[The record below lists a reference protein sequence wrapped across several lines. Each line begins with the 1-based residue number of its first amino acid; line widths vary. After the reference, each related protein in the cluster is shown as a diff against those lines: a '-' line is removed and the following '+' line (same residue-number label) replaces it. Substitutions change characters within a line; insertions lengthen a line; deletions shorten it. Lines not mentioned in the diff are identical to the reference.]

1 MGTAARNRDV
11 IPQFTR
17 SRLTELL
24 PTPST
29 QRSSNLQL
37 IGAAAFLGL
46 FLTTTGIGSG
56 VDRDLQLWRNWVRA
70 RPATG
75 RLTLVEIDARSL
87 EAIAHWP
94 WPRRLHAQA
103 IDALNRAGAQTI
115 AFDVDFS
122 AHTDDAN
129 DVLLARAIAASPA
142 PVILPTFSSDKIGL
156 GGGIVESL
164 PLTMFSRGA
173 QLASVNI
180 EIDPDGLVR
189 RYPYGTITAGVPR
202 PSMGAFL
209 AASAGTID
217 QSFAIDGAI
226 IPNYST
232 S

>member
-1 MGTAARNRDV
+1 MAEIQMATVMVPQTTAIRTAAAREIRKLTGTRMGTEKATATERGMGTAARNRDV

-142 PVILPTFSSDKIGL
+142 PVILPTFRQTRSGL
-156 GGGIVESL
+156 GWRYCREPSSHDV
-164 PLTMFSRGA
+164 LTRS
-173 QLASVNI
+173 
-180 EIDPDGLVR
+180 
-189 RYPYGTITAGVPR
+189 TARVG
-202 PSMGAFL
+202 
-209 AASAGTID
+209 
-217 QSFAIDGAI
+217 
-226 IPNYST
+226 
-232 S
+232 